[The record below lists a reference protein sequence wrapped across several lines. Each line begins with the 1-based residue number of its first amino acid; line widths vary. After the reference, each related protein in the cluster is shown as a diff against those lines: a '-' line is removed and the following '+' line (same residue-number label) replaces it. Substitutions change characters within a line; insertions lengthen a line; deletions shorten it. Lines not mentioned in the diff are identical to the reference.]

1 MSEIPPPHPSVPAPG
16 VPEPKSFAAEVI
28 ETVKTLVIALL
39 IALVLRVVL
48 FQPNT
53 IPSASMEPNLLI
65 GDYILVTKF
74 DYGWSRHSIPFTPP
88 LPQGRFQ
95 GKPVERGD
103 VVVFHLPRDIS
114 ETYVK
119 RIIGLP
125 GDRIQVRGGLV
136 YVNEVA
142 IPRVAAGETQDP
154 DSPDVTVGR
163 YWETYGKHRYL
174 TFDRSTDHPG
184 DNTEVF
190 IVPEAHYFAM
200 GDNRDNSLDSR
211 WPPAELGVG
220 FVPEDNILGKVRMVL
235 VSWTGG
241 ASLFKPWTWVTRF
254 DPGRMFRSVD

>member
-1 MSEIPPPHPSVPAPG
+1 MSEVPPPHPSVPAPHSA
-16 VPEPKSFAAEVI
+16 EPKGFAAEVI

-53 IPSASMEPNLLI
+53 IPSASMEPNLLT

-95 GKPVERGD
+95 GKPVQRGD

-125 GDRIQVRGGLV
+125 GDRIQVRNGLV

-142 IPRVAAGETQDP
+142 SPGWQPGRRETQTTRM
-154 DSPDVTVGR
+154 SPSGVI
-163 YWETYGKHRYL
+163 GKP
-174 TFDRSTDHPG
+174 TASTG
-184 DNTEVF
+184 T
-190 IVPEAHYFAM
+190 
-200 GDNRDNSLDSR
+200 
-211 WPPAELGVG
+211 
-220 FVPEDNILGKVRMVL
+220 
-235 VSWTGG
+235 
-241 ASLFKPWTWVTRF
+241 
-254 DPGRMFRSVD
+254 